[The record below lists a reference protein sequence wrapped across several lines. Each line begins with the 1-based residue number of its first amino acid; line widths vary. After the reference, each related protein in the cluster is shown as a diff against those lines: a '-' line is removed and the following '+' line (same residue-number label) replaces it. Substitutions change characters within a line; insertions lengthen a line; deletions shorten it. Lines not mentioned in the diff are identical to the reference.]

1 MTKRLALLVLTGL
14 LSACAS
20 NTTPPSNME
29 NMCDILS
36 EKSGWKDALEKARS
50 RWGAPPQIV
59 LSIIYQESRF
69 KHDAKPPKDHLL
81 WVIPWGRVSS
91 AYGYPQAKDEVW
103 GEYKSQAG
111 STFASRDN
119 FADAADFVAWYM
131 DKARQIN
138 GTSKWDAYNQYLNYH
153 EGWYGFQRG
162 TYSSKSWLKN
172 VALKVKARAEQ
183 YGAQYVGC
191 R

>member
-1 MTKRLALLVLTGL
+1 MKKKFALVVLISL

-20 NTTPPSNME
+20 TMPPSNTE
-29 NMCDILS
+29 NICDIFN
-36 EKSGWKDALEKARS
+36 EKPSWKEALEQARAK
-50 RWGAPPQIV
+50 WGAPPQII

-69 KHDAKPPKDHLL
+69 KHDAKPPKDYLL

-103 GEYKSQAG
+103 SEYKSQVG
-111 STFASRDN
+111 GTFASRDN
-119 FADAADFVAWYM
+119 FADAADFVGWYM

-138 GTSKWDAYNQYLNYH
+138 GTSKWDTYNQYLNYH

-162 TYSSKSWLKN
+162 TYVNKAWLKN
-172 VALKVKARAEQ
+172 VALKVKARAER